1 MSHKSILSPK
11 SGIHGAVRGYFH
23 RIGVTTWYSHPIVP
37 GDEPGPHHPG
47 TFLTWQRWKNNAP
60 QAGAAVL
67 AQLRAEIPWLFGTTY
82 DAVAREVAAQ
92 KLAQELAAADAAA
105 AARLASGSLTAAE
118 RIQLAELLVKD
129 ASKSGAALLER
140 VRSIDREA
148 VSSFS
153 STWTNVIKEC
163 LDAFLQAFQAAKDQ
177 EIRQWLAEDKQA
189 YEQFLARA
197 HEQGLDVEYGHGL
210 ETELAAAERAAQADA
225 QDQRTEAALSAAASA
240 QRWTAGALRQAGAS
254 VDSIASATGD
264 GSGVTSS
271 AANMLRSGAARLE
284 AADMA
289 GAARQGIERAGQLHQ
304 AARSAAA
311 SGSNEREQVRSQL
324 GQLRAGAAAAYG
336 SWREAAVGGTG
347 TQWLAQRASAQVQ
360 RSAEQGKHV
369 ASAAVGWAGQASAA
383 VRDEEGHISLEA
395 LRRKL
400 AGGATSGTAYDLS
413 TDPLAW
419 AHRTLQ
425 EAQSQARS
433 AARSKI
439 ASSSSA
445 SSADPDPEPK
455 QRE

>member
-1 MSHKSILSPK
+1 MSSKAISSTK
-11 SGIHGAVRGYFH
+11 SGINAAVRGYFH

-37 GDEPGPHHPG
+37 GDEPGPYHPG

-118 RIQLAELLVKD
+118 RVQLAELLVKD

-163 LDAFLQAFQAAKDQ
+163 LDAFLRAFQAAKDQ

-189 YEQFLARA
+189 YAQFLARA
-197 HEQGLDVEYGHGL
+197 HEQGLDVEYGQGL
-210 ETELAAAERAAQADA
+210 KAEMAAAERAAQAAA

-240 QRWTAGALRQAGAS
+240 QRWTAGALRQASAS
-254 VDSIASATGD
+254 VDSITSATAED
-264 GSGVTSS
+264 SGMGGS
-271 AANMLRSGAARLE
+271 AASMLRAGAARLE
-284 AADMA
+284 AADVA
-289 GAARQGIERAGQLHQ
+289 GAARQGIARAEQLHQ
-304 AARSAAA
+304 RAQAAVA
-311 SGSNEREQVRSQL
+311 SDSNEREQVRSQL
-324 GQLRAGAAAAYG
+324 GQLRTGAAAAYA
-336 SWREAAVGGTG
+336 SWREAAVGGAG

-360 RSAEQGKHV
+360 RSAEQSRHA
-369 ASAAVGWAGQASAA
+369 ASAALGWAGQASAA
-383 VRDEEGHISLEA
+383 VRDEEGYISLEA

-400 AGGATSGTAYDLS
+400 AGATSGTAYDIS

-439 ASSSSA
+439 AA
-445 SSADPDPEPK
+445 SSAGSAHPEPEPK